1 MKPLRLTLR
10 LTCLLL
16 LLPVLSARAADPQ
29 PLKVFFV
36 GNSYTYGND
45 LPKLIAELAKAG
57 GQRPIEFEKL
67 TPGGWTFKK
76 HWEESKVADKIAAK
90 KWDIVVLQNHSLGA
104 LAARDEMF
112 DYGKK
117 IDAEVKKTGA
127 RTIFFMTWA
136 RQNKPENQAVITKA
150 YQELARDVKAET
162 APVGLA
168 WEAALKADP
177 KLELHTKDQSHPNKT
192 GSYLA
197 ACVFYAV
204 IYNKSPEGLPG
215 KPGDLSD
222 EAAKPLQALAWKVV
236 QQQKAPAK

>member
-1 MKPLRLTLR
+1 MKRLHLSVR
-10 LTCLLL
+10 LAGLIL
-16 LLPVLSARAADPQ
+16 LLPLLSARAADPQ

-57 GQRPIEFEKL
+57 GQRPIEFEKH
-67 TPGGWTFKK
+67 TPGGWSFKK
-76 HWEESKVADKIAAK
+76 HWEESKVADKIGAK
-90 KWDIVVLQNHSLGA
+90 KWDIVVLQNHSMGA
-104 LAARDEMF
+104 LAARDEMME
-112 DYGKK
+112 YGKK
-117 IDAEVKKTGA
+117 LAAEVQKQNA
-127 RTIFFMTWA
+127 RTIYFMTWA
-136 RQNKPENQAVITKA
+136 RQNKPETQADITKA

-177 KLELHTKDQSHPNKT
+177 KRELHVKDMSHPNKA

-204 IYNKSPEGLPG
+204 IYHKSPEGLPG
-215 KPGDLSD
+215 KPADLTD
-222 EAAKPLQALAWKVV
+222 EAAKPLQAIAWQVV
-236 QQQKAPAK
+236 QQQLKDK